1 MPRSL
6 AARADTTASLA
17 IPDDRPSSSSLF
29 QGVLSEKKKKN
40 AVISFLLEPARRSKT
55 KQGVRLLKETKV
67 MLKEIKDKLDPETRR
82 RFDARIEEYVHV
94 ISVSVNGDSIMADGS
109 DRVMAIASD
118 LQKDKGVWP
127 EFIYF
132 YIINPRRL
140 KDAADL
146 LFTEVEVR
154 GVGQLP
160 HLSAQ

>member
-1 MPRSL
+1 MRLSL
-6 AARADTTASLA
+6 SCWSLLA
-17 IPDDRPSSSSLF
+17 EVKRNKGYGSSKRP
-29 QGVLSEKKKKN
+29 
-40 AVISFLLEPARRSKT
+40 
-55 KQGVRLLKETKV
+55 
-67 MLKEIKDKLDPETRR
+67 